1 MYLPPKNGILQ
12 LKQGKMEYVRF
23 GHGKKQLIM
32 IPGLGDGLRSMK
44 GTALPL
50 ALYYRQFSEKYTV
63 HIFARKTPLS
73 AGASTRDMAGD
84 LKEAMELLGIRKAD
98 ILGVSM
104 GGMIAQHLAIDW
116 PERVEKLVLV
126 VTCARPNPIILES
139 LEEWTGFARRG
150 DHPGLMDSNLRRI
163 YSDKYYRQNK
173 WMIPLIGRLTKPKS
187 YDRFLVMAESCATHD
202 AFDWLGS
209 ITAPTLVLGGEQDI
223 SLGGDASRELAERIP
238 GARLKMYP
246 QWGHGLYEEA
256 PDFLETVTDFL
267 KEKNLENS

>member
-104 GGMIAQHLAIDW
+104 GGMIAQWFALDYPRLID
-116 PERVEKLVLV
+116 KLVLV
-126 VTCARPNPIILES
+126 VTSSRPNTTLCDA
-139 LEEWTGFARRG
+139 LDLWTGQAKRG
-150 DHPGLMDSNLRRI
+150 DHIALMDSNLRYI
-163 YSDKYYRQNK
+163 YSDRYYRRNK
-173 WMIPLIGRLTKPKS
+173 WMVPLLGKLTKPAS
-187 YDRFLVMAESCATHD
+187 YQHFLIQAQACRTHNAYDRLED
-202 AFDWLGS
+202 
-209 ITAPTLVLGGEQDI
+209 ITAPTLVIGGGKDRAI
-223 SLGGDASRELAERIP
+223 SPDASRELASRIP
-238 GARLKMYP
+238 GAVLRMYP
-246 QWGHGLYEEA
+246 QWGHGLYQEEKTYI
-256 PDFLETVTDFL
+256 PVVLGYLLSSVT
-267 KEKNLENS
+267 